1 MQSLINNYFLFL
13 QKVLRYIAPKP
24 APTLKKF
31 VIINELKFIYFFLAL
46 AVFNNLDHF
55 IRKNLLGDRV
65 DFWDFHVYWCSAKK
79 FISGINPYGGETIKN
94 CLSQFNFDLYFS
106 YPPIVLKFLSF
117 LGYLELNTAKIIW
130 IAIVGISF
138 FLIIFFLKKTYQIP
152 KIIFFSFLIIF
163 TGGGLVWSAL
173 LAGNISIILYAILSV
188 GIYYYIKGKTNIYYL
203 SIFLI
208 SLVKFPF
215 LIFFLMPIFIYGF
228 RYMFKSEL
236 KEIKK
241 IFFYFILTLFIYFL
255 QFYFDKE
262 LFMSFLNST
271 KTYRDEGFLLI
282 HGTGIGIHGMID
294 LYQNILYEKNSL
306 KIFNPSGPF
315 SFLIHIFISCTLF
328 LSSYFLFKAKDPF
341 TFKIKINNKQIKL
354 LISFFI
360 AIFLCCFPR
369 ISSYDFFLLV
379 SSFFYIMRNS
389 RIKLLSDNWNFIACL
404 LTISVLAIYDSKY
417 PAFVISFFLFL
428 CFYLQIKDK
437 DPFYLKRN

>member
-13 QKVLRYIAPKP
+13 QKVLRYIAPTP
-24 APTLKKF
+24 APPLKKF
-31 VIINELKFIYFFLAL
+31 VIKNELKFIYSFLAL
-46 AVFNNLDHF
+46 AVFNNLSHF

-79 FISGINPYGGETIKN
+79 FITGINPYGGETIKN

-138 FLIIFFLKKTYQIP
+138 FVIIFFLKKTYQIP
-152 KIIFFSFLIIF
+152 KIILFSFLIIF
-163 TGGGLVWSAL
+163 TGGGLVWGAL

-188 GIYYYIKGKTNIYYL
+188 GIYYYIQKKTDIYYL
-203 SIFLI
+203 SVSLI

-215 LIFFLMPIFIYGF
+215 LIFFVMPIFLYGF
-228 RYMFKSEL
+228 KYMFRHKL

-241 IFFYFILTLFIYFL
+241 IFSYFILTLFIYFL

-271 KTYRDEGFLLI
+271 KTYKSEGFLLI
-282 HGTGIGIHGMID
+282 HGTGIGIHGIID
-294 LYQNILYEKNSL
+294 LYQNIVYEKTSI
-306 KIFNPSGPF
+306 KFFNPSGSV
-315 SFLIHIFISCTLF
+315 SFLIHFFISGTLF
-328 LSSYFLFKAKDPF
+328 LSSYFLFLRQRFP
-341 TFKIKINNKQIKL
+341 NNFQMNLRQEKL

-369 ISSYDFFLLV
+369 ISSYDFFLLI

-389 RIKLLSDNWNFIACL
+389 RIKLLGDNWNFISCL

-428 CFYLQIKDK
+428 CFYLQIKNK
-437 DPFYLKRN
+437 DPFYLK